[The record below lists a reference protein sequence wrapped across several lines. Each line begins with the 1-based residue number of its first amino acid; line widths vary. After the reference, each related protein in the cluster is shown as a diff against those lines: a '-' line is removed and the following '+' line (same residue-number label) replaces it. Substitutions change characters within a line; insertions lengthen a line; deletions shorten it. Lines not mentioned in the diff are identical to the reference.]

1 MNNRNIYEIKPDFE
15 EAGKRW
21 EAYWNHDMLDR
32 PVLLATVRDDKDF
45 AYTPREEYYDRVYGD
60 IEKILSVNLENAR
73 HTQYLGEAVPGLW
86 TSLGTH
92 EIATFCG
99 YEVEWAGYT
108 NWCRHDERPLAE
120 ILPIRLKEDSFMYRR
135 AMEVYEKA
143 AEILEGRMLPY
154 GFDFHSNLDFLLSIR
169 GDANLCMDTIDCPD
183 LVKKGLEDSCVIFQK
198 IWSDFAKA
206 SKSEE
211 YGYYFDYFSEK
222 PTTTLACDFAALIS
236 REMFD
241 AFAVPTLTYESEV
254 IGERCVYHWD
264 GPDALKHKDSLMKI
278 KNLHTFSYV
287 PNHYENHTQM
297 LELYSLCQQQ
307 GKGIVFTGTAG
318 EIKNAA
324 KTLKPSLT
332 IYQAQI
338 RDEKEF
344 SELDVWLK
352 NHV

>member
-1 MNNRNIYEIKPDFE
+1 MNNKTITEIKPDFD
-15 EAGKRW
+15 EAYRRW
-21 EAYWNHDMLDR
+21 EAYWNHDMADR
-32 PVLLATVRDDKDF
+32 PILLATLRSDPEF

-60 IEKILSVNLENAR
+60 LDQIIATNLENAR
-73 HTQYLGEAVPGLW
+73 HTNYLGEAVPGIW

-108 NWCRHDERPLAE
+108 NWCKHDPRPLEE
-120 ILPIRLKEDSFMYRR
+120 ILPIRLQEDSFMYRR
-135 AMEVYEKA
+135 AMEVYRKIA
-143 AEILEGRMLPY
+143 GTLEGRLLPY

-169 GDANLCMDTIDCPD
+169 GDANLCMDTIDCPE
-183 LVKKGLEDSCVIFQK
+183 LVHKGLEDSCVIFQK
-198 IWSDFAKA
+198 IWRDFTEA

-211 YGYYFDYFSEK
+211 YGYYFEYFSEK

-241 AFAVPTLTYESEV
+241 EFAVPTLTYESEV

-264 GPDALKHKDSLMKI
+264 GPDALKHKDSLLNI

-297 LELYSLCQQQ
+297 LGLYSECQAA
-307 GKGIVFTGTAG
+307 GKGIVFTGTPE
-318 EIKNAA
+318 EIKNASRI
-324 KTLKPSLT
+324 LKPHQT
-332 IYQAQI
+332 IYQTSV
-338 RDEKEF
+338 RDEAEF
-344 SELDVWLK
+344 DELAQWLK
-352 NHV
+352 KNT